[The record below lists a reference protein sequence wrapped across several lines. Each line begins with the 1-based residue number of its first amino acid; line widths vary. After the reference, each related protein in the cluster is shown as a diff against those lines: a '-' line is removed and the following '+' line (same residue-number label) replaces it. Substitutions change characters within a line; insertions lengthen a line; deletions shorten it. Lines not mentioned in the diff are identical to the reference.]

1 MNNPPDDAPKEDSP
15 PKAKN
20 DSEDIKVVNS
30 RDEPDKKNDTS
41 KAQNSAP
48 NAGGGGTPSSIY
60 YPSKSPMRQFDNAQN
75 RKARRG
81 LKVNDRY
88 VLTIALIVATIVAF
102 ILYIVLLG
110 LLIDT
115 HDRVIDVETELAK
128 FLKSNVSS
136 TKL

>member
-1 MNNPPDDAPKEDSP
+1 
-15 PKAKN
+15 
-20 DSEDIKVVNS
+20 
-30 RDEPDKKNDTS
+30 
-41 KAQNSAP
+41 
-48 NAGGGGTPSSIY
+48 
-60 YPSKSPMRQFDNAQN
+60 MRQFDNAQN

-88 VLTIALIVATIVAF
+88 VLTIALIVATVVAF
-102 ILYIVLLG
+102 LLYIVLLG

>member
-20 DSEDIKVVNS
+20 DSEDIKVVKS
-30 RDEPDKKNDTS
+30 RDEPDKKDDTS

-48 NAGGGGTPSSIY
+48 NAGGGTPSSIY

-75 RKARRG
+75 RKTRRG

-88 VLTIALIVATIVAF
+88 VLTIALIVATVVAF
-102 ILYIVLLG
+102 LLYIVLLG